1 MNWQVKNLIS
11 RMTVPNIIEENL
23 RTVDMQPGALIKG
36 TVLDIKK
43 DWITIDTH
51 LKTESVLP
59 REQFKNANI
68 DVGDE
73 IELMLETVENGYGR
87 TQVSYAKARFIRRW
101 SELEKIY
108 KEKQTV
114 RGLIKNKVRGGFS
127 VDLDG
132 VPAFLPGSL
141 VDLGQPVDASLLEN
155 TETDFKIVKI
165 DRERLNMVV
174 SHKAI
179 YEEQSAAEKR
189 SYFESLLEIGTV
201 KGTVK
206 RIMDYG
212 AFIDLGKGE
221 GLLHIGDIAWHRI
234 SHPSDVIRPGE
245 QYEFKI
251 INYDA
256 KKNHLSLSLREMTDN
271 PWQNMDDRFKP
282 NEIYEGVVTSI
293 TDYGLFVEIAS
304 NIEGLVHLSELDWVN
319 KSPRPANYA
328 KVGDKIKVMVLKIEK
343 EKCRLSL
350 GHKQC
355 ETNPWQE
362 YADQHSIGDIIEAK
376 VKEVYDFG
384 IFVEVGENMDGFIH
398 VNNLDWE
405 IPGEEAIKEYR
416 KGQKVQ
422 AKITYINVPEE
433 KVSLSIKKTKPNHLE
448 DFMKKNKAG
457 KARVKCTVASI
468 ERAKITVDLN
478 ENLQGTIPRYEL
490 TNDRLK
496 EPADLVKIGDELEAL
511 VLSYDKTKRTITL
524 SSKAVEKK
532 EEREALKQHEKKK
545 KGFFSTLGDIL
556 HLRGAESK
564 EESGETE
571 EESATENQA
580 EQLVEENNEK
590 ETKGTKDNKEAD
602 DIAAE
607 KEEAIENKEDENQ
620 LKAKSKGEGQEEIKD
635 G

>member
-1 MNWQVKNLIS
+1 
-11 RMTVPNIIEENL
+11 MTVSNIIEENL

-59 REQFKNANI
+59 REQFKNTNI

-73 IELMLETVENGYGR
+73 VELMLETVENGYGR
-87 TQVSYAKARFIRRW
+87 TQVSYEKARFIRRW

-141 VDLGQPVDASLLEN
+141 VDLGQPTDASLLEN

-189 SYFESLLEIGTV
+189 SYFESLLEVGTV

-221 GLLHIGDIAWHRI
+221 GLLHIGDIAWQRI
-234 SHPSDVIRPGE
+234 SHPSDVIKTGE

-256 KKNHLSLSLREMTDN
+256 KKNHLSLSLREMTEN
-271 PWQNMDDRFKP
+271 PWHNMDDRFKP
-282 NEIYEGVVTSI
+282 NEIYEGVVTSV
-293 TDYGLFVEIAS
+293 TDYGLFVEIS
-304 NIEGLVHLSELDWVN
+304 PNIEGLIHLSELDWVN

-355 ETNPWQE
+355 ESNPWQE
-362 YADQHSIGDIIEAK
+362 YADQHSIGDIVEAQ

-384 IFVEVGENMDGFIH
+384 IFVKVGKNMDGFIH

-416 KGQKVQ
+416 KGQKIQ
-422 AKITYINVPEE
+422 AKITYINVAEE

-457 KARVKCTVASI
+457 KAKVKCTVASI
-468 ERAKITVDLN
+468 ERTKVIVNLN
-478 ENLQGTIPRYEL
+478 ANLQGIIPRHEL

-496 EPADLVKIGDELEAL
+496 EPADLVKVGDELEAL
-511 VLSYDKTKRTITL
+511 VLSYDKAKRTIAL
-524 SSKAVEKK
+524 SPKAAERK
-532 EEREALKQHEKKK
+532 EEREVLKQHEKKK
-545 KGFFSTLGDIL
+545 SGFFATLGDIL
-556 HLRGAESK
+556 HLRGTEVKQESD
-564 EESGETE
+564 ETE
-571 EESATENQA
+571 EESAEMIKESNELKQA
-580 EQLVEENNEK
+580 VGENNK
-590 ETKGTKDNKEAD
+590 EDAENIENIKDATESK
-602 DIAAE
+602 ITVK
-607 KEEAIENKEDENQ
+607 KEETVESKEDENQ
-620 LKAKSKGEGQEEIKD
+620 PTDKNKGEEKQETKD
-635 G
+635 D